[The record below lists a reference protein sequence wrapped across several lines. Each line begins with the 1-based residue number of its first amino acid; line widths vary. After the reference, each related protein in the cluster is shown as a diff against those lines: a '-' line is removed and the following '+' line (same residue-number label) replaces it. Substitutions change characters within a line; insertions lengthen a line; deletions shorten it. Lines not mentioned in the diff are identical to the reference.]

1 MKHFIK
7 LTLIFTIILFLS
19 SCDLVTSE
27 DGPYQ
32 ISFNSNGGTEVQ
44 SLTVDA
50 FDPFLPHS
58 IPTKDGYIFSGW
70 YIDENLLYPMAFN
83 AGTNESLTLYAKW
96 TSVAESLSEDA
107 IRNLISE
114 ILDDEELILTDE
126 ATIEGIVTELLESG
140 NTVDVD
146 AVVAQVLANLDVV
159 LAFEQKIT
167 TMLSEVQQ
175 SVVMVETYSGGSVDG
190 GGSGVIYKRVGNTY
204 YVLTNEHVVSGY
216 TSSNFSITI
225 FTESG
230 EVVIPKGSITLR
242 GKSLEHDMA
251 VLTFTSTSNF
261 RVIEMGTKSSLRVGQ
276 FVFAIG
282 SPLDLP
288 NTSTLGVI
296 SAIDREMWDDYGM
309 DTITIQHTAPIN
321 PGNSG
326 GALVDANGK
335 FVGLNNMSYVDEV
348 VGEGIEGL
356 HFAIQID
363 IVLANLS
370 SLE

>member
-1 MKHFIK
+1 MKFFLKISLI
-7 LTLIFTIILFLS
+7 LTMILFLS
-19 SCDLVTSE
+19 ACDLVTSE

-32 ISFNSNGGTEVQ
+32 INFISNGGTEVA
-44 SLTVDA
+44 SLKVDA
-50 FDPFLPHS
+50 FDPFLPGS
-58 IPTKDGYIFSGW
+58 VPEREGYLFAGW

-83 AGTNESLTLYAKW
+83 AGTNEALTLYAKW
-96 TSVAESLSEDA
+96 ISEAETLSEEA
-107 IRNLISE
+107 IRVIIE
-114 ILDDEELILTDE
+114 DILADEDLILTDE
-126 ATIEGIVTELLESG
+126 VTIEGIITELLESG
-140 NTVDVD
+140 GAIDTE
-146 AVVAQVLANLDVV
+146 AVIEAVLENIDVV
-159 LAFEQKIT
+159 LAFEQKISL
-167 TMLSEVQQ
+167 MLAEVKQ

-216 TSSNFSITI
+216 TSNNFSITI
-225 FTESG
+225 FTETG
-230 EVVIPKGSITLR
+230 DVLIPKGSITLH
-242 GKSLEHDMA
+242 GTSLEHDMA
-251 VLTFTSTSNF
+251 VLSFTSTSDF
-261 RVIEMGTKSSLRVGQ
+261 RVIEMGTKAGLRVGQ

-288 NTSTLGVI
+288 NTATMGMI
-296 SAIDREMWDDYGM
+296 SAIDREMSDDYGM

-326 GALVDANGK
+326 GALVDANGL
-335 FVGLNNMSYVDEV
+335 FIGLNNMSYVDEV

-363 IVLANLS
+363 IILANID